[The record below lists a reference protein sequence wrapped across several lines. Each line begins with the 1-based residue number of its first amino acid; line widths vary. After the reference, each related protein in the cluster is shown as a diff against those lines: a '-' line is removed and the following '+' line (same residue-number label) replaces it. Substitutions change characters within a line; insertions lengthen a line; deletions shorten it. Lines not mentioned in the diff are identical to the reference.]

1 MEKKNNTVGCVLII
15 IIILLV
21 VGFILNYLEEQASR
35 MSGFANFLIGCIIIG
50 VFYLGYKMNK

>member
-1 MEKKNNTVGCVLII
+1 MEKKNNTVGCVLI